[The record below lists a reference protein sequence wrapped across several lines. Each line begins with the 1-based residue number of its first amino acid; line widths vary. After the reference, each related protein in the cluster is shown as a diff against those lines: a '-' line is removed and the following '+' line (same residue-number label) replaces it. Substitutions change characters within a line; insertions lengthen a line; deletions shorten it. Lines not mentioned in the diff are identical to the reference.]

1 MKKLT
6 ILFLA
11 VCVLFAVGCS
21 NEVTKISNISTSAVE
36 LQAMKTIAE
45 DGGTPDSSP
54 EGIAA
59 FLSSKDYQGVFATE
73 AGFVGY
79 KIKNSKIYFVEK
91 VDDKNDV
98 WTEITEGIAVD
109 KSLNKLEYQT
119 ESGLEILTF
128 DGFGYRSYHQ
138 GEERVIYYQKT
149 DYLDNF
155 EGIYYNPNTDV
166 GICLVISSDGCITRH
181 GYNKTTG
188 QWSWGRYTS
197 MVVLKGNTLTFKGAD
212 GSIFEFTTGVN
223 QNGETFKGADYCI
236 GNLRYYLS
244 KVDKFPINY

>member
-54 EGIAA
+54 EGIAD
-59 FLSSKDYQGVFATE
+59 FLSSSDYQGVFATE

-155 EGIYYNPNTDV
+155 EGIYWNAKTDI
-166 GICLVISSDGCITRH
+166 GIYLVINSDGCITR
-181 GYNKTTG
+181 YNYNNGK
-188 QWSWGRYTS
+188 WSSGRYTS

-212 GSIFEFTTGVN
+212 GAIFEFTSGVN
-223 QNGETFKGADYCI
+223 QDGNIFKGANYHI
-236 GNLRYYLS
+236 GNLTYYLS
-244 KVDKFPINY
+244 KVDKVDLN